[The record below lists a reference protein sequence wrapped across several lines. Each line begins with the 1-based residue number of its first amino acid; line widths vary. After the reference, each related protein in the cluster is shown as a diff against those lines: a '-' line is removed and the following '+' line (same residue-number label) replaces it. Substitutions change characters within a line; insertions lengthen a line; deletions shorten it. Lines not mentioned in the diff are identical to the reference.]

1 MSTCLQEM
9 IVHGVNIV
17 QENGSSSGSTFIT
30 GLYRFIFNINYITSQ
45 PGHKV
50 INHVHVPDVYKVN
63 RLCVKPKQIVQQ
75 TDILI
80 AWNQMDYLVIMKINA
95 YSSYLTSWSYIIK
108 NTHNVVSNYDR
119 LSNYQTK
126 CYQ

>member
-1 MSTCLQEM
+1 M
-9 IVHGVNIV
+9 
-17 QENGSSSGSTFIT
+17 
-30 GLYRFIFNINYITSQ
+30 
-45 PGHKV
+45 

-95 YSSYLTSWSYIIK
+95 FIPLISHPGHILL
-108 NTHNVVSNYDR
+108 NTHIM
-119 LSNYQTK
+119 LSQIMAGYQIIRPNAINK
-126 CYQ
+126 QRYLKYVGG